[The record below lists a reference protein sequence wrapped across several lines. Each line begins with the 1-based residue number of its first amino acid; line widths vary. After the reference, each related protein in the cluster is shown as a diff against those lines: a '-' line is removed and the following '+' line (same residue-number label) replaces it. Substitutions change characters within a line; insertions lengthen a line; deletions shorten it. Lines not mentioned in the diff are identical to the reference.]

1 MAGNPPGQTPQAIKL
16 KKISDIQYDT
26 LRGFEKA
33 AILVNYLGPEASK
46 KLLRNMDD
54 ADIRKLITL
63 MHKFR
68 IIPIEVTKK
77 VLEEFYDLISESEDY
92 IFSDGPASKETII
105 DALGEERAR
114 GILGHLN
121 MASTSSRT
129 LESLELVD
137 AKSLANFLINEH
149 PQTVSVILA
158 HLEPEKKGEVLKR
171 LPETLQAEVVL
182 RMANLDH
189 VAPELITEVD
199 RVLKDELANIGTVEQ
214 SQLGGVQTVA
224 EMLNVMDKNAE
235 KAIMS
240 RVEEKDSSFSLA
252 EEIRKLMFIFDDI
265 IKIDDRGIQ
274 ALLKEVSNDKLLLAL
289 KTANQD
295 IKDKIF
301 KNISKRA
308 ADLLADDLATMGP
321 ARVSDVEAAQLEI
334 VNAARRLEGE
344 GRIIIARGG
353 AEDALV

>member
-1 MAGNPPGQTPQAIKL
+1 VANSSAIKL
-16 KKISDIQYDT
+16 KKADDIQYQN

-33 AILVNYLGPEASK
+33 AILVNYLGPDASK
-46 KLLRNMDD
+46 KILAKMDD
-54 ADIRKLITL
+54 ADIRKLLTFMQKL
-63 MHKFR
+63 R
-68 IIPIEVTKK
+68 IVPIEVTKQ
-77 VLEEFYDLISESEDY
+77 VLEEFYDLISESRDY
-92 IFSDGPASKETII
+92 IFSDRSSSKETII

-121 MASTSSRT
+121 AATSSTRS

-137 AKSLANFLINEH
+137 AKSLANFLLNEH
-149 PQTVSVILA
+149 PQTVAVILA
-158 HLEPEKKGEVLKR
+158 HLEAEKKGEVLKR
-171 LPETLQAEVVL
+171 LPEPLQAEVVL

-214 SQLGGVQTVA
+214 SQLGGIQTVA
-224 EMLNVMDKNAE
+224 EMLNVMDKGAE

-240 RVEEKDSSFSLA
+240 RVEEKDPLLA

-274 ALLKEVSNDKLLLAL
+274 TLLKEVANDKLLLAM
-289 KTANQD
+289 KTASEE
-295 IKDKIF
+295 IKEKIF
-301 KNISKRA
+301 KNLSKRA
-308 ADLLADDLATMGP
+308 ADLLRDDVSTMGP
-321 ARVSDVEAAQLEI
+321 VRVADVEAAQMEI
-334 VNAARRLEGE
+334 VNIARRLEAE
-344 GRIIIARGG
+344 GKILIARGG

>member
-1 MAGNPPGQTPQAIKL
+1 MQKL
-16 KKISDIQYDT
+16 
-26 LRGFEKA
+26 
-33 AILVNYLGPEASK
+33 
-46 KLLRNMDD
+46 
-54 ADIRKLITL
+54 
-63 MHKFR
+63 R
-68 IIPIEVTKK
+68 IVPIEVTKK

-92 IFSDGPASKETII
+92 IFSDAPASKETIM

-114 GILGHLN
+114 SILGHLN
-121 MASTSSRT
+121 AATNSHRS

-189 VAPELITEVD
+189 VAPELISEVD
-199 RVLKDELANIGTVEQ
+199 KVLKDELANIGTVEQ

-224 EMLNVMDKNAE
+224 EMLNVMDKGAE

-240 RVEEKDSSFSLA
+240 RVEEKDPLLA

-265 IKIDDRGIQ
+265 VKIDDRGIQ
-274 ALLKEVSNDKLLLAL
+274 ALLKEVTNDKLLLAM
-289 KTANQD
+289 KTANQE

-321 ARVSDVEAAQLEI
+321 ARVSDVEAAQMEI
-334 VNAARRLEGE
+334 VNTARRLENE
-344 GRIIIARGG
+344 GKIIIARGG

>member
-1 MAGNPPGQTPQAIKL
+1 MPIKL
-16 KKISDIQYDT
+16 KKLDDVDYT
-26 LRGFEKA
+26 KLRGFEKA
-33 AILVNYLGPEASK
+33 AILVNYLGANASK
-46 KLLRNMDD
+46 RLLKNMDD
-54 ADIRKLITL
+54 TDIRKLLTV
-63 MHKFR
+63 MSKFR
-68 IIPIEVTKK
+68 IVPIEVTKK
-77 VLEEFYDLISESEDY
+77 VLEEFYDLISESEEY
-92 IFSDGPASKETII
+92 IFSDEASSKETII

-114 GILGHLN
+114 GIMGHLN
-121 MASTSSRT
+121 QAQTNQRS

-137 AKSLANFLINEH
+137 AKSLSNFLINEH

-171 LPETLQAEVVL
+171 LPETLQSEVVL

-189 VAPELITEVD
+189 VAPELIAEVD
-199 RVLKDELANIGTVEQ
+199 RVLKGELSNIGTVEQ

-240 RVEEKDSSFSLA
+240 RVEEKDPLLA
-252 EEIRKLMFIFDDI
+252 EEIRKLMFIFEDI

-289 KTANQD
+289 KTANQE
-295 IKDKIF
+295 IKDKVF
-301 KNISKRA
+301 KNLSSRA
-308 ADLLADDLATMGP
+308 ADLLSDDLQTMGP
-321 ARVSDVEAAQLEI
+321 ARVSDVEAAQMQI
-334 VNAARRLEGE
+334 VNVARRLEQE
-344 GRIIIARGG
+344 GKIIIARGG